1 MLWTGVRMT
10 SRWFILVC
18 ISLTCA
24 FAQSIVAAHSG
35 VIHFFEGVVT
45 IDGQLL
51 EQKVGR
57 FDEIKEGSEL
67 KTGQGRAEVLLTPGV
82 LLRVDQ
88 NTAIRM
94 LSNKLSDT
102 KIEFISGAAT
112 LDSRNAAPGAPV
124 HILFKDYK
132 MRFARSGRYRFDSS
146 PAQLRVD
153 EGEAEV
159 FLRDKAVMAKAG
171 EEIALSTALAVRAAA
186 NRSDDGLDRW
196 DDDRKS
202 AIAADNAADASSD
215 NLSRALNDPQ
225 NNSYDPGGGYAGGG
239 YSGGGL
245 VPDPVSSGY
254 YGYSGYSP
262 GSLYSPFGF
271 YGSGFRFG
279 YMPLFV
285 RVPAYRSYP
294 VRTGTFRVP
303 TPIRSA
309 PVRSSAPG
317 RTAITPPV
325 RNLAPRPVARPVIH
339 R

>member
-1 MLWTGVRMT
+1 MT
-10 SRWFILVC
+10 SRWFIALC

-24 FAQSIVAAHSG
+24 SAQSIVAAHSG

-45 IDGQLL
+45 LDGQPL
-51 EQKVGR
+51 EPKFGR

-94 LSNKLSDT
+94 RSNKLSDT
-102 KIEFISGAAT
+102 RIEFINGAAT

-124 HILFKDYK
+124 NILFKDYK

-146 PAQLRVD
+146 PAELRVV

-171 EEIALSTALAVRAAA
+171 EAIPLSTPLAVRAAV

-196 DDDRKS
+196 DDDRQG

-215 NLSRALNDPQ
+215 NLSSALNNPQ
-225 NNSYDPGGGYAGGG
+225 NNTYDAGGGYAGGG
-239 YSGGGL
+239 YTGGGL

-254 YGYSGYSP
+254 YGYNGYSP
-262 GSLYSPFGF
+262 GSLYSPYGVF
-271 YGSGFRFG
+271 GSGFRFG

-285 RVPAYRSYP
+285 RVPAYRSFP
-294 VRTGTFRVP
+294 VRTGIFRMP
-303 TPIRSA
+303 APIRTS
-309 PVRSSAPG
+309 PAPG

-325 RNLAPRPVARPVIH
+325 RNMAPRPVARPVIH